1 MNIKYE
7 KVENPITEY
16 KIKNLNAK
24 QILDA
29 DNIKQ
34 IVSIIIP
41 AETMIV
47 PKHLRIVLSKIALL
61 QNIFALYDYDN
72 YTNYLY
78 EDYFLMS
85 SESVSIPSNVK
96 HLNYVFNCGV
106 KQLSHDL
113 QTVNKESNSLN
124 LPPELKTIRISTNIG
139 KEGINFV
146 LNKLSNLP
154 TLVSEIVIS
163 YTVWVIS
170 TNDGNIPSSD
180 DTLSFQEQII
190 CGLKLPFEC
199 ELIFK
204 EIYLNE
210 C

>member
-1 MNIKYE
+1 M
-7 KVENPITEY
+7 
-16 KIKNLNAK
+16 
-24 QILDA
+24 
-29 DNIKQ
+29 
-34 IVSIIIP
+34 
-41 AETMIV
+41 
-47 PKHLRIVLSKIALL
+47 
-61 QNIFALYDYDN
+61 
-72 YTNYLY
+72 
-78 EDYFLMS
+78 
-85 SESVSIPSNVK
+85 
-96 HLNYVFNCGV
+96 
-106 KQLSHDL
+106 
-113 QTVNKESNSLN
+113 NKESNSLN